1 MKKTASGLVL
11 ALGVLLLT
19 GCSSV
24 DRAEQ
29 ERRAAYE
36 QKREEQRIDRLQ
48 RETDAATRRMDEQLK
63 R

>member
-1 MKKTASGLVL
+1 MKKTIAGLALLVALVL
-11 ALGVLLLT
+11 LA

-36 QKREEQRIDRLQ
+36 QSREEQRIDRLQ
-48 RETDAATRRMDEQLK
+48 READAAARRMDEQLK
-63 R
+63 K

>member
-1 MKKTASGLVL
+1 MNKTIWMLMLMAGLVL
-11 ALGVLLLT
+11 LG

-36 QKREEQRIDRLQ
+36 QSREEQRIDRLQ

-63 R
+63 K